1 MKNHISKSLGQRI
14 IRALIFIIVCMAL
27 PVHAWA
33 EEDKGYPLASWNKK
47 TGELFLFY
55 YPPGTLFVKPQ
66 GGDYVWYD
74 VRDEYSSID
83 KPEWSG
89 DHLKTVVIDP
99 SFADYRPTST
109 AFWFFNCSSLTS
121 IEGLENINTSE
132 VTNMRRMF
140 DGCSSL
146 KELDL
151 GGWDTRNV
159 ENMHGLFDDCSALTM
174 INISDFNTGSVKDMS
189 SMFWACSS
197 LETIDVSC
205 FDTHNVTD
213 MSNMF
218 GWCSSLKSIDVSGF
232 KTDNVRDMSFLF
244 EQCKSIEELNLGS
257 FNTSNVTDFSG
268 MFTICHSLT
277 KILVSR
283 EGWNTEKMIGNY
295 NVFFQC
301 YNLVGGQGTCY
312 DPQWTYGGYAHIDGG
327 PSNPGYLTEDTNG
340 QFEDNSGQT
349 RAYCVLNNGVLTF
362 YYDNKVNSR
371 QGLKFPVERNDGAL
385 TMPQWYYKR
394 SGVKKAVFDPSFA
407 AFRPT
412 CTARWFYSFPNL
424 VSIEGLNNLNTSQV
438 TTMAEMF
445 RFSYSLLSLDVSS
458 FDTSQVT
465 DMGCMFCLCTSLA
478 HIDVSNFDTSKVKSM
493 LHMFHACPLTTL
505 DLRSFDTSNVT
516 DMYWMFIDSSVKTIY
531 ASEKWSTASVKSSRE
546 MFKGCQN
553 LVGGMGTKYDSK
565 HIDHEYAQIDGGLCD
580 PGYLTGEYQNGEPEP
595 YAVLDNKG
603 TLTLYYDW
611 NRGCREGISFDIPR
625 YHNEGRD
632 GSYPKWFHYKEKII
646 HIDFDSS
653 FAGYHPIYTF
663 EWFAYLEKLEKVT
676 NIQYLN
682 TDQVINARKMFYYC
696 INLKSLD
703 VSHFDTSNVEDMSEV
718 FSGCHSLTALD
729 VSGFNTSKV
738 KYMSELYRGCSE
750 ITFLDVSHFD
760 TSNVIRMDGLFSGC
774 GKLQSLDVSNFNTS
788 KVETMNGMFAGCYT
802 LPLIDVSHFD
812 TSTVTDMCGMFSL
825 CSSLPSI
832 DVSHFDTSNVKDMSG
847 MFAMCTSLPSL
858 DVSNFNTKNVQDMGR
873 MFLGCLF
880 TELDLSNF
888 NTANVTDMYMMF
900 RNCENLKDL
909 KISNFNTSKVTVMHY
924 MFENCTS
931 LPEIHVENFNTSNVT
946 NMYTM
951 FNGCKSVTTLDL
963 SSFKT
968 NMVEEFYGMF
978 HSCENLVTIY
988 VSDLWNMSRLKTDT
1002 QMFYHCYQLEGGQGT
1017 RFADIPT
1024 DNVWSFYAHIDG
1036 GPSNPGYFTYK
1047 EYDETK
1053 GVEDV
1058 RVTGRMENEAM
1069 YNLQGIRLKEPVKGL
1084 YIKNGKKYLKR

>member
-1 MKNHISKSLGQRI
+1 MQENIICMKNHISRSPGQRI

-55 YPPGTLFVKPQ
+55 YPPGTMFVRPQ
-66 GGDYVWYD
+66 GRDDVWYD
-74 VRDEYSSID
+74 VRDKYSESD
-83 KPEWSG
+83 LPVWSG
-89 DHLKTVVIDP
+89 DLLKTVVIDS

-109 AFWFFNCSSLTS
+109 AYWFYNCPSLTS

-132 VTNMRRMF
+132 VADMQHMF

-151 GGWDTRNV
+151 GGWDTRKVKNLYK
-159 ENMHGLFDDCSALTM
+159 MFIDCSALTTL
-174 INISDFNTGSVKDMS
+174 NVSDFNTSSVWCMAY
-189 SMFWACSS
+189 MFENCSS

-205 FDTHNVTD
+205 FDTSNVTH
-213 MSNMF
+213 MNNMF
-218 GWCSSLKSIDVSGF
+218 HDCSSLKNIDVSGF
-232 KTDNVRDMSFLF
+232 NTEKAIYMEYLF
-244 EQCKSIEELNLGS
+244 CECTKLQELNLAS
-257 FNTSNVTDFSG
+257 FSTSKVEFMYS
-268 MFTICHSLT
+268 MFFDCQSLT
-277 KILVSR
+277 KIIVSR
-283 EGWNTEKMIGNY
+283 ERWNTE
-295 NVFFQC
+295 NVTKHSSMFYGC
-301 YNLVGGQGTCY
+301 TYLVGEKGTKY
-312 DPQWTYGGYAHIDGG
+312 NSKHTDKSYAHIDGG

-580 PGYLTGEYQNGEPEP
+580 PGYLTGEYNGTREP
-595 YAVLDNKG
+595 YAVLKDS
-603 TLTLYYDW
+603 TLTFYYDW
-611 NRGCREGISFDIPR
+611 NKNCREGMV
-625 YHNEGRD
+625 
-632 GSYPKWFHYKEKII
+632 YPMGDKGERKWDTDCGYSTNTVS
-646 HIDFDSS
+646 FDSS
-653 FAGYHPIYTF
+653 FADFRPKTTRN
-663 EWFAYLEKLEKVT
+663 WFGGFYYLKVIEDIK
-676 NIQYLN
+676 NLN
-682 TDQVINARKMFYYC
+682 T
-696 INLKSLD
+696 
-703 VSHFDTSNVEDMSEV
+703 SEV
-718 FSGCHSLTALD
+718 TDMGDMFQFCHSLTKLD
-729 VSGFNTSKV
+729 LRTFDTGKVINMFAMFHECTKLKSVNVSSFNTSNV
-738 KYMSELYRGCSE
+738 
-750 ITFLDVSHFD
+750 
-760 TSNVIRMDGLFSGC
+760 TSMGRLFCDCEVLS
-774 GKLQSLDVSNFNTS
+774 
-788 KVETMNGMFAGCYT
+788 
-802 LPLIDVSHFD
+802 
-812 TSTVTDMCGMFSL
+812 
-825 CSSLPSI
+825 SI
-832 DVSHFDTSNVKDMSG
+832 DI
-847 MFAMCTSLPSL
+847 
-858 DVSNFNTKNVQDMGR
+858 SNFNTKQVKNMWLMFGR
-873 MFLGCLF
+873 CYELQS
-880 TELDLSNF
+880 LDLTNFNTSSVTNMGAMFYGCNSLTHLNISSFNTENVTDMEVLFYDCKLLNEIDVSSFNTKSLLSTRSMFQGCQSLKNLDLTSF
-888 NTANVTDMYMMF
+888 NTANVTSMQNMMY
-900 RNCENLKDL
+900 
-909 KISNFNTSKVTVMHY
+909 Y
-924 MFENCTS
+924 CTS
-931 LPEIHVENFNTSNVT
+931 LE
-946 NMYTM
+946 
-951 FNGCKSVTTLDL
+951 SVDL
-963 SSFKT
+963 SSFNT
-968 NMVEEFYGMF
+968 ANVTYMPEMFYL
-978 HSCENLVTIY
+978 CKKLRTVY
-988 VSDLWNMSRLKTDT
+988 VGDGWNMKNIQDSSRAFDDCVSLV
-1002 QMFYHCYQLEGGQGT
+1002 GGMGT
-1017 RFADIPT
+1017 VYDPNHSDHT
-1024 DNVWSFYAHIDG
+1024 YAHIDG

-1069 YNLQGIRLKEPVKGL
+1069 YNLQGIRLKEPIKGL